1 MVLVEKRRQVLT
13 APVQSLKVQVGCLE
27 QAKVISSNQTFQLLF
42 ILKCILK
49 LLEVINRSISLVIK
63 LTLVFSNPNPIN
75 NRPKDSHDWDQP
87 PNQGRGGA

>member
-1 MVLVEKRRQVLT
+1 MVLVEKRHQEVREQV
-13 APVQSLKVQVGCLE
+13 QFLKVQVGCLE
-27 QAKVISSNQTFQLLF
+27 QAEVISSKSNFQLLF

-49 LLEVINRSISLVIK
+49 LLKVINRSISLIIK
-63 LTLVFSNPNPIN
+63 LTLIFSNPNPIN